1 MELDEQELAL
11 IPFEVVN
18 DIVEEYTVR
27 FKVITKTTGKVS
39 HQFFVNDQQYNR
51 SKIQKSGRAYF
62 QCVEPSC
69 KATLYCRYSSF
80 DAGMT
85 DEEPTVER

>member
-18 DIVEEYTVR
+18 DIVDT
-27 FKVITKTTGKVS
+27 
-39 HQFFVNDQQYNR
+39 
-51 SKIQKSGRAYF
+51 
-62 QCVEPSC
+62 
-69 KATLYCRYSSF
+69 SF
-80 DAGMT
+80 DAGTT

>member
-39 HQFFVNDQQYNR
+39 HHF
-51 SKIQKSGRAYF
+51 S
-62 QCVEPSC
+62 
-69 KATLYCRYSSF
+69 
-80 DAGMT
+80 
-85 DEEPTVER
+85 